1 MATSKKLKAV
11 PQVQPVYSPEK
22 SYSWNANDV
31 FAITGLQFD
40 IINKVI
46 QANLQNP
53 EVQRAL
59 YLVEGAKAVQEILK
73 VAVEEGLVSEA
84 PKQETSTSET
94 ATGDKK

>member
-1 MATSKKLKAV
+1 MAKSSKLKSV
-11 PQVQPVYSPEK
+11 PKATPVYSQEK
-22 SYSWNANDV
+22 NYTWKADDI
-31 FAITGLQFD
+31 FAITGLQLD

-73 VAVEEGLVSEA
+73 VAVEEGLVNEA
-84 PKQETSTSET
+84 PKPESKEDNTP
-94 ATGDKK
+94 